1 MMDLLGHDILMLIG
15 GCAIYCAIFTTG
27 VFLQVKII
35 LTLKR
40 DQAMA
45 WEIDVA
51 HSIAMIVIFTSVSI
65 LETISYLQPTFD
77 DFFGKWY
84 CDLLLFEF
92 LLGFF
97 EILFHSMYISL
108 YKFIFIVHN
117 ETVNRIGEQKFKLF
131 LLWSYFVVLIAWA
144 LSLLV
149 RENNLGE
156 VSDTVDCSISSNRA
170 SNRNTTEAFTRHIFS
185 CSIDDL
191 DQTNMGNVVVN
202 LLTKFLCT
210 SQSIMNVVVALNI
223 PEIFFYLRIF
233 RHMNR

>member
-45 WEIDVA
+45 WEIHVA

-117 ETVNRIGEQKFKLF
+117 ETVNRIGKQKFKLL

-156 VSDTVDCSISSNRA
+156 VSDFVDCSISSNRA

>member
-1 MMDLLGHDILMLIG
+1 MDLFGYDTLMLIG

-156 VSDTVDCSISSNRA
+156 VSDTVDCSISSNRE

>member
-1 MMDLLGHDILMLIG
+1 MDLLGHDILMLIG

-156 VSDTVDCSISSNRA
+156 VSDTVDCSISSNRE

-210 SQSIMNVVVALNI
+210 SQSIMNVVVALNV